1 MPQGPGTYGSKLG
14 RPPKKKKPYKKGGS
28 VNKRKYNKGGSVKK
42 TKKG

>member
-1 MPQGPGTYGSKLG
+1 MPQGPGTYGSKKG
-14 RPPKKKKPYKKGGS
+14 RPPKKKPYKKGGS

>member
-1 MPQGPGTYGSKLG
+1 MPQGPGTYGSKKG
-14 RPPKKKKPYKKGGS
+14 RPPKKKLYKKGGS